1 MKQKT
6 IQSQTTPILHRP
18 PTAEEQKVSRWA
30 RIKADAVVIAKMAG
44 FAFAGLS
51 FWFLCGAV
59 AAKLA
64 MST

>member
-30 RIKADAVVIAKMAG
+30 RIKADAVVFAKMAG
-44 FAFAGLS
+44 FAALGLG
-51 FWFLCGAV
+51 FWFLCGSI
-59 AAKLA
+59 AAKIA
-64 MST
+64 MGA